1 MLKGSLVKQPLRHLA
16 VMEGFPLNI
25 CTQTYE
31 KDQQAFKQIYS
42 KSLIEV
48 GGYEHSVRR
57 LLDDLSKKFW
67 ISFNGTTFEFSQD
80 LNE

>member
-1 MLKGSLVKQPLRHLA
+1 
-16 VMEGFPLNI
+16 MEGFPLNI

-80 LNE
+80 LNEWNMFKRR